1 MIIHNVMYAAAE
13 TLQFLHCGII
23 KQQLDLKNRYL
34 TLKQVIVSRFCVSL
48 VFDNF
53 FPQISLLANN
63 YYFLVGVE
71 LKLKTEKCLTLI
83 INFIFGVKSRCTFF
97 RLKTEFGH
105 LE

>member
-1 MIIHNVMYAAAE
+1 MYAAAE

-23 KQQLDLKNRYL
+23 KQILFYP
-34 TLKQVIVSRFCVSL
+34 IY
-48 VFDNF
+48 
-53 FPQISLLANN
+53 PISLLANN